1 VCVCGGCVCA
11 AVLSHL
17 FVISHRRCDDFSDGS
32 GRHCVNNAKRSC
44 LFVPLPAAHEH
55 AKALLMI

>member
-1 VCVCGGCVCA
+1 VCVCGGCVSA

-32 GRHCVNNAKRSC
+32 G
-44 LFVPLPAAHEH
+44 
-55 AKALLMI
+55 ALCE